1 MKKDLRKNIPH
12 YRKDGKNMKKLLLI
26 FVLSLLFALTACG
39 NEEAISADNFEYDPV
54 TMVTLTRDQFE
65 KYYMLSDIEREYYL
79 NDGSKMDSA
88 AASGF
93 EMIQTTDHVGQFQ
106 NYDTSDGK
114 VFIKDGN
121 DDDIL
126 CTITAIYENRPVQF
140 TVYYKENREFPV
152 KMAELYKQLEETA
165 AYYGYDDVAT
175 LITEMYQSTGYD
187 TSTTTSFMTDV
198 IKNEY
203 KMLPYT
209 PVDCE
214 VTAVYSKSELLSN
227 AGKNTAIGMLTV
239 FCVLIFISIIIA
251 LLRFVPLMFDK
262 NAREER
268 RKQKEKEAA
277 AAISAKETAKVEK
290 SDDKKIEE
298 LPQKSPGSATAAIPA
313 EKRAMLEALPESSR
327 VAGDDELI
335 AVITAAITA
344 YNAENAVTRK
354 AYTTASNDKLIVR
367 SIRKVR

>member
-1 MKKDLRKNIPH
+1 MKKI
-12 YRKDGKNMKKLLLI
+12 LLI
-26 FVLSLLFALTACG
+26 FVLSLLLALTACG
-39 NEEAISADNFEYDPV
+39 NEEAISASNYEYDP
-54 TMVTLTRDQFE
+54 TSMVTLTRDQFE
-65 KYYMLSDIEREYYL
+65 KYYMLSDIEKDYYL
-79 NDGSKMDSA
+79 HDGTEMDKA
-88 AASGF
+88 AAAGF
-93 EMIQTTDHVGQFQ
+93 DMIQTTDHVGVFQ

-126 CTITAIYENRPVQF
+126 CTITAQYENRPVQF

-152 KMAELYKQLEETA
+152 KMDELYKQLEQTA
-165 AYYGYDDVAT
+165 AYYGYSDVAS

-187 TSTTTSFMTDV
+187 TSTTTAFMTDV

-203 KMLPYT
+203 NMLPYT

-214 VTAVYSKSELLSN
+214 VTAVYTKGELLSK

-239 FCVLIFISIIIA
+239 FAVLIFISIIIA

-277 AAISAKETAKVEK
+277 AAISAKETTKVEK
-290 SDDKKIEE
+290 TENKQIEE
-298 LPQKSPGSATAAIPA
+298 LPQKSPAIPA
-313 EKRAMLEALPESSR
+313 APVPAALPATSDVS
-327 VAGDDELI
+327 GDELI
-335 AVITAAITA
+335 AVITAAIAA
-344 YNAENAVTRK
+344 YNAENGYVRK